1 MDIRASKGALYPK
14 CDIYSS
20 KHPHFR
26 ASVISPQLCR
36 HVAGR
41 DVPVAR
47 PVSNGP
53 GVYRSRFSSERI
65 VIAPRAPAFRC
76 LIFTPAPG
84 PCEPASPSDC
94 NPASPHSKSK
104 VSSSSDAINPG
115 ETHMPPRSHARRHP
129 TLSRRSHDASPRPH
143 TANQMQPSAAHAPH
157 THDTPEP
164 PRGPRLVEPWMAG
177 EVRHVTHV
185 DSPQTGEAKPPDDA
199 GNGPNT
205 EALPELLGELDLEA
219 PVGLLSARARAKRAF
234 GASFSSVWCSSA
246 RASSV
251 APTAPLGEAVVVAPR
266 IKVLAAGP
274 PLL

>member
-1 MDIRASKGALYPK
+1 
-14 CDIYSS
+14 
-20 KHPHFR
+20 
-26 ASVISPQLCR
+26 
-36 HVAGR
+36 
-41 DVPVAR
+41 
-47 PVSNGP
+47 
-53 GVYRSRFSSERI
+53 
-65 VIAPRAPAFRC
+65 
-76 LIFTPAPG
+76 
-84 PCEPASPSDC
+84 
-94 NPASPHSKSK
+94 
-104 VSSSSDAINPG
+104 
-115 ETHMPPRSHARRHP
+115 MPPRSHARRHP